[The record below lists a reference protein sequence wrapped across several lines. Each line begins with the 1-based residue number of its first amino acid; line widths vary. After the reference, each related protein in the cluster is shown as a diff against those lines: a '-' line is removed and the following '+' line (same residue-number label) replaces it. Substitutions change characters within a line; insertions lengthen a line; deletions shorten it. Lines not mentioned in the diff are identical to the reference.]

1 MDDKLSTNVSRDC
14 STPYFFS
21 RDRLIVLYVG
31 TDESTLE
38 TLTGILSP
46 DRSERAEETAEK
58 AACCT

>member
-1 MDDKLSTNVSRDC
+1 MYSKVIDDKLSENVSI

-38 TLTGILSP
+38 TLTGILGPALTGPQAS
-46 DRSERAEETAEK
+46 
-58 AACCT
+58 